1 MRAHSLAFLS
11 SSALGSTEVLAQAP
25 APAQSSAQGSIRQEL
40 MTFLERRGAITV
52 EQQLPQLTTR
62 FFPILLVPV
71 CA

>member
-1 MRAHSLAFLS
+1 MRAHPLAFLN
-11 SSALGSTEVLAQAP
+11 SSALVGTKVLAQAP

-52 EQQLPQLTTR
+52 EQQLPRVTTR
-62 FFPILLVPV
+62 FFPIPLVPV